1 VRSIRHSKTK
11 IKVMTTSKQIVRT
24 IAEMA
29 NDNEQMTKSILG
41 KFVVE
46 ECVKLNEKPFIFK
59 EVKPLI
65 DSCSFLVKQ
74 IEMCS
79 DGIEALENKLTTMK
93 SLNDEGFVFPYE
105 PRDFDKVQESLNDT
119 IRQKELF
126 TKQLIESIEKI

>member
-1 VRSIRHSKTK
+1 
-11 IKVMTTSKQIVRT
+11 MTTSKQIVRT

-65 DSCSFLVKQ
+65 DSCSYLVKQ
-74 IEMCS
+74 IEDCVEK
-79 DGIEALENKLTTMK
+79 IETFSEQHTTMIELNK
-93 SLNDEGFVFPYE
+93 SGFPFPYE
-105 PRDFDKVQESLNDT
+105 QREIDRVKNDLEDYA
-119 IRQKELF
+119 RQKELF
-126 TKQLIESIEKI
+126 TKQLIEAIEKI

>member
-1 VRSIRHSKTK
+1 
-11 IKVMTTSKQIVRT
+11 MTTSKQIVRT
-24 IAEMA
+24 IADMA

-46 ECVKLNEKPFIFK
+46 ECVKLSEKPFVFK

-65 DSCSFLVKQ
+65 DSCSYLVKQ
-74 IEMCS
+74 IEDCT

-93 SLNDEGFVFPYE
+93 SLNEEGFVFPYE
-105 PRDFDKVQESLNDT
+105 QGEFDIVKAGIEAV

-126 TKQLIESIEKI
+126 TKQLIEAIEKI

>member
-1 VRSIRHSKTK
+1 
-11 IKVMTTSKQIVRT
+11 MTTSKQIVRT

-46 ECVKLNEKPFIFK
+46 ECVKLTRKPFVFK

-65 DSCSFLVKQ
+65 DSCSYLAKL
-74 IEMCS
+74 IEDCT

-105 PRDFDKVQESLNDT
+105 PKDFDKVQESLNAT

-126 TKQLIESIEKI
+126 TKQLIEAIEKI

>member
-1 VRSIRHSKTK
+1 MLAIQALRF
-11 IKVMTTSKQIVRT
+11 
-24 IAEMA
+24 
-29 NDNEQMTKSILG
+29 NDGILG

-74 IEMCS
+74 IEVCTDS
-79 DGIEALENKLTTMK
+79 IEALENKLVTMRD
-93 SLNDEGFVFPYE
+93 LNDEGFVFPYE

-126 TKQLIESIEKI
+126 IKQLIEAIEKI